1 MIGKKLKRK
10 KVIVLGSSGYIG
22 SFLSSK
28 LKEKYHLI
36 NHSRKKIKDKNFNV
50 SIKKNIHGD
59 ISKSKTLESIIKS
72 RPDIIIYTIS
82 LNHKI
87 SERNLEFS
95 INNNFLPLANL
106 SKKIL
111 LKKNYKPK
119 IIYLS
124 TVQVYGREY
133 GNKIIISEQFRK
145 KIDNIYAFTH
155 SMCEDFLSINKNKIK
170 SHSLRISNTFG
181 MPVLKNI
188 DCWWLVLNEF
198 CKTAFEKKKIFI
210 NSDGSALRDFV
221 SLEILKKVII
231 KLIEKNYDMPVINVC
246 SGKTLSIKELAQ
258 KVKSNSFFKNKEVDI
273 ILKAKSRKVIKKFQY
288 DTSLLRKLSIK
299 SNINLSN
306 EITKFLVALNKN

>member
-1 MIGKKLKRK
+1 MIGKKLNRK
-10 KVIVLGSSGYIG
+10 KVIILGSSGYIG

-28 LKEKYHLI
+28 LKEKYNLI
-36 NHSRKKIKDKNFNV
+36 NHSRKKIKDKNFNL
-50 SIKKNIHGD
+50 SIKKHIYGD
-59 ISKSKTLESIIKS
+59 ITRPKTLDSIIKL
-72 RPDIIIYTIS
+72 RPDIIIYTLS

-95 INNNFLPLANL
+95 IKNNFLPLANL

-133 GNKIIISEQFRK
+133 GNKISINEKFRK
-145 KIDNIYAFTH
+145 KIDNIYALTH
-155 SMCEDFLSINKNKIK
+155 SMCEDFLSINKDKIK

-181 MPVLKNI
+181 MPILKNI

-221 SLEILKKVII
+221 SLQILKKVII
-231 KLIEKNYDMPVINVC
+231 KLIEKNYNMPLINVC

-258 KVKSNSFFKNKEVDI
+258 KVKNNRFFKNKKVDI
-273 ILKAKSRKVIKKFQY
+273 ILKVKNGKVIKKFKY
-288 DTSLLRKLSIK
+288 DTSLLRKLSIN

>member
-10 KVIVLGSSGYIG
+10 KVIILGSSGYIG

-28 LKEKYHLI
+28 LKEKYYII
-36 NHSRKKIKDKNFNV
+36 NHSRKKIEDKNFNV
-50 SIKKNIHGD
+50 SVKKNIYGD
-59 ISKSKTLESIIKS
+59 ITKSKTLDRIIKS
-72 RPDIIIYTIS
+72 KPDIIIYTIS
-82 LNHKI
+82 LNHKV

-95 INNNFLPLANL
+95 INNNFRPLVNL
-106 SKKIL
+106 SRKIL

-133 GNKIIISEQFRK
+133 GNKIIINEQFRK

-155 SMCEDFLSINKNKIK
+155 SMCEDYLSINKSKIK

-181 MPVLKNI
+181 MPILKNI
-188 DCWWLVLNEF
+188 NCWWLVLNEF
-198 CKTAFEKKKIFI
+198 CKTAFEKKKIYI

-221 SLEILKKVII
+221 SLQILKKVII
-231 KLIEKNYDMPVINVC
+231 RLIDKDYNMPVINVC

-258 KVKSNSFFKNKEVDI
+258 KVKSNRFFKNKEVDI
-273 ILKAKSRKVIKKFQY
+273 ILKVKNRKLIKKFQY
-288 DTSLLRKLSIK
+288 DTSLLRKLSIN